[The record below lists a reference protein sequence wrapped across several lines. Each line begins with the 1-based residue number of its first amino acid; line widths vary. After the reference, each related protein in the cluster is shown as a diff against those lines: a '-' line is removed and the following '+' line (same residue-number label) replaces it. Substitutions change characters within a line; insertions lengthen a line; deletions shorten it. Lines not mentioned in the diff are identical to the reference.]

1 MIFDFLKKTS
11 FDNATCFALMDGNNF
26 YVSCERVF
34 NPKLQNKPVIVLSN
48 NDGCAIARS
57 NEAKALGIPMGAPL
71 HTFSHMIKK
80 HDIAILS
87 SNFELYGDMSHR
99 MMNILQQFSP
109 DIEIYSI
116 DEAFVDLSNVYYR
129 NEKNLQSWAQSVYDT
144 ILQNVGI
151 PITIGIGPTK
161 TLAKGANRFAKKL
174 TQPFHILHTQEQI
187 NHALKSTLIEEI
199 WGVGRKL
206 NIQLKCD
213 GIYTAYDLA
222 SKDPRW
228 ARKKMTVVDERL
240 VRELQGVSCHSLES
254 LEKEKKSIQISRS
267 FGIPLTQKDDI
278 AQALSHHATR
288 LGEKLRAKNLAT
300 PFLSVYCKTNPF
312 SKNPFQKCI
321 YTVGL
326 PKPTNDTE
334 TLIKSSLYA
343 LDQMFKEGYVYH
355 KAGLLAYGLVSINQ
369 IRQNIISQ
377 IQPSNIM
384 SKSSHSS
391 KKVDFSIDQLNHR
404 FGQDALFWASSGIQ
418 PKHLMKQNNRT
429 PRYTTRWEELP
440 MVRA

>member
-1 MIFDFLKKTS
+1 MFDLFKNKNDS
-11 FDNATCFALMDGNNF
+11 RSKTCFALMDGNNF

-34 NPKLQNKPVIVLSN
+34 NPKLHNKPVIVLSN

-80 HDIAILS
+80 HDITLLS

-99 MMNILQQFSP
+99 MMNVLQQFSP
-109 DIEIYSI
+109 DVEIYSI

-129 NEKNLQSWAQSVYDT
+129 NQENLQSWAQSVYDA

-151 PITIGIGPTK
+151 PTTIGIAPTK
-161 TLAKGANRFAKKL
+161 TLAKCANRFAKKNHHS
-174 TQPFHILHTQEQI
+174 FHVLDHPEQI
-187 NHALKSTLIEEI
+187 KQTLQSTLIEDI

-222 SKDPRW
+222 SQDPRW
-228 ARKKMTVVDERL
+228 ARKKMTIVGERL
-240 VRELQGVSCHSLES
+240 VRELQGVSCHALETE
-254 LEKEKKSIQISRS
+254 EKEKKSIQISRT
-267 FGIPLTQKDDI
+267 FGTPLTQKDDI
-278 AQALSHHATR
+278 AQALSYHATR
-288 LGEKLRAKNLAT
+288 LGEKLRSKNLAT

-312 SKNPFQKCI
+312 SKNPFQKCM

-334 TLIKSSLYA
+334 SLIKSSLFA

-355 KAGLLAYGLVSINQ
+355 KAGLLAFELVSTHQ
-369 IRQNIISQ
+369 IRQNILSQ
-377 IQPSNIM
+377 IQPSNVLV
-384 SKSSHSS
+384 KSRNSSNKINSH
-391 KKVDFSIDQLNHR
+391 VDQLNRR
-404 FGQDALFWASSGIQ
+404 FGSDTLFWASSGIQ
-418 PKHLMKQNNRT
+418 PKHIVKQNNRT
-429 PRYTTRWEELP
+429 PRYTTRWNELAT
-440 MVRA
+440 VRA